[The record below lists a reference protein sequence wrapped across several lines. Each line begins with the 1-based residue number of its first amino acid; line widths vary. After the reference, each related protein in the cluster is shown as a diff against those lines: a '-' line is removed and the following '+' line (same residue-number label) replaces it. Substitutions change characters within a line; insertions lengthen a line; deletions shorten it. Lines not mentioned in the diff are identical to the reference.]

1 MAKTDILLIEDVAAD
16 VKLISI
22 ALRTSVPDLNLR
34 VARDGE
40 AGMAELLR
48 RRPGLLLLDLNIPKR
63 SGLEVL
69 EDLRADSVLHTLP
82 VIILTNST
90 SPRDVESAYR
100 ARCNAY
106 VRKPVGFDKL
116 MEAVESI
123 KRFWL
128 DLAVIPGIS

>member
-1 MAKTDILLIEDVAAD
+1 MAKTEILLIEDVAAD

-22 ALRTSVPDLNLR
+22 ALRTSVPDLELR
-34 VARDGE
+34 IARDGE
-40 AGMAELLR
+40 SGMSELLR
-48 RRPGLLLLDLNIPKR
+48 KRPGLLLLDLNIPKR

-69 EDLRADSVLHTLP
+69 EELRANPLLRTLP

-90 SPRDVESAYR
+90 SPRDVDSAYR
-100 ARCNAY
+100 ACCNAY

-116 MEAVESI
+116 METVESI

-128 DLAVIPGIS
+128 DLAVIP